1 MSGSLRFEA
10 ILVAFEFVC
19 RKEPGRLTN
28 NYQ

>member
-1 MSGSLRFEA
+1 MSGSPRFEA

-19 RKEPGRLTN
+19 HKEPGRLTN